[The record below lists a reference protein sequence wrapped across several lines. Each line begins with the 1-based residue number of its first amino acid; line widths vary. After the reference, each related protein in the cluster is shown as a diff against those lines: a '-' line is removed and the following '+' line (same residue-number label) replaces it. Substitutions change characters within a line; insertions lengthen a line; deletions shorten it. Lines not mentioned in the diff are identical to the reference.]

1 MKTFTVW
8 PRGARPPTL
17 KSLFTFRSSSFAGA
31 AVDGA
36 ELLELREALLLRA
49 PRLGDLG
56 LDVRRHA
63 ADDGRDGRL
72 RAGVLLVG
80 VGLGGRLVPS
90 IYNHYFFLPLTSR
103 TVFLLD
109 IRTQLQTPAAPTY
122 ASSDGGSGASSDGGS
137 GAMPASEVGVGV

>member
-56 LDVRRHA
+56 LDVRGDA

-80 VGLGGRLVPS
+80 VGRGGAPAPAHLHRPRLPEAAGLRQADRERVLVPW
-90 IYNHYFFLPLTSR
+90 
-103 TVFLLD
+103 
-109 IRTQLQTPAAPTY
+109 
-122 ASSDGGSGASSDGGS
+122 
-137 GAMPASEVGVGV
+137 

>member
-17 KSLFTFRSSSFAGA
+17 KSLLIFRSSS
-31 AVDGA
+31 
-36 ELLELREALLLRA
+36 L
-49 PRLGDLG
+49 
-56 LDVRRHA
+56 
-63 ADDGRDGRL
+63 
-72 RAGVLLVG
+72 
-80 VGLGGRLVPS
+80 GRLVPS

-137 GAMPASEVGVGV
+137 GAMPASFNFRSKRARL